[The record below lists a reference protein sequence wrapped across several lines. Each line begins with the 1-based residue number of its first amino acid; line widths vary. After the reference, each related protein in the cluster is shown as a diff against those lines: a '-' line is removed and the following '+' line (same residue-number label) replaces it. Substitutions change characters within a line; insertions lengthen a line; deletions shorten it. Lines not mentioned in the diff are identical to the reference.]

1 MTQAVNKNGAPA
13 GARREKNTA
22 ILTLLRGA
30 IVLFGGLIAVLGL
43 LLLILPTFRVKTVT
57 VEGNSFYSDEQIIA
71 CAGIGIG
78 EEILALDADAAVD
91 RILAGCPYVDSVSVR
106 SKSPTSICIEVR
118 EKTNLMYTA
127 FNGKY
132 IAFDGSFTV
141 VSQSQ
146 TADAFS
152 DLLFVELP
160 PIAALSLGGP
170 IHFANEKTD
179 MSYVS
184 ELLDTLR
191 ARKELDRVSYVDF
204 SQKYSVS
211 YVLDGRCRVVVGGVG
226 DLGIKLAL
234 AENILATKDGSDA
247 YAVVDVSS
255 TEKPTYRVVNASD
268 FLMN

>member
-1 MTQAVNKNGAPA
+1 M

-22 ILTLLRGA
+22 ILTLLRAA
-30 IVLFGGLIAVLGL
+30 IAFLGGLIVVLGL
-43 LLLILPTFRVKTVT
+43 LLLILPAFRVKTVT

-78 EEILALDADAAVD
+78 EEILALDADAAID
-91 RILAGCPYVDSVSVR
+91 RILEGCPYVDSVSVR

-132 IAFDGSFTV
+132 VAFDGSFTV

-146 TADAFS
+146 SADAYA
-152 DLLFVELP
+152 DLLYVELP
-160 PIAALSLGGP
+160 PIAALSLGGS

-179 MSYVS
+179 MSYVG

-191 ARKELDRVSYVDF
+191 ECGDLDRVTCVDF
-204 SQKYSVS
+204 SQKYTVS
-211 YVLDGRCRVVVGGVG
+211 YVLEGRCRVVIGKVG
-226 DLGIKLAL
+226 DLGTKLAL
-234 AENILATKDGSDA
+234 ARSILSTKDGSDA

-255 TEKPTYRVVNASD
+255 TEKPTYRVASASD